1 MSGHM
6 AFMTSITC
14 HDYQDGRDSGV
25 QELKTFEH
33 KARVCLA
40 KHPVPSAVS
49 LLFKCMIQ
57 LIGIS
62 GILNNS
68 ADRFKQIYVV
78 ELEAIGPVQI
88 WRTKNIITC

>member
-1 MSGHM
+1 M
-6 AFMTSITC
+6 AFMTCITC
-14 HDYQDGRDSGV
+14 HYYQGACYSGV

-33 KARVCLA
+33 KAQVCLA

-78 ELEAIGPVQI
+78 EMEAIGPVQI
-88 WRTKNIITC
+88 WRRKAIIAC

>member
-6 AFMTSITC
+6 AFVTCITC
-14 HDYQDGRDSGV
+14 HDHQDGCNSGV

-40 KHPVPSAVS
+40 KHPGPTAVS
-49 LLFKCMIQ
+49 LPFKCMIQ

-88 WRTKNIITC
+88 WRRKAIITC

>member
-1 MSGHM
+1 MSLT
-6 AFMTSITC
+6 AAQS
-14 HDYQDGRDSGV
+14 HDYQDGCDCGV

-40 KHPVPSAVS
+40 NHPVPSAVN

-68 ADRFKQIYVV
+68 ADGFKQIYVV

-88 WRTKNIITC
+88 CSRKAIIMC